1 MIPSRGEPLEQLKS
15 KAYNAIWRLKTGVRD
30 LVTQAA
36 VEGVVLGVFDQFTR
50 EELLQAITVDAN
62 IWGEGWGVFEEFR
75 PQLVSL
81 MGDPV
86 NARVIEDMV
95 LEDVV
100 AWLRVG
106 DARPD
111 LVSVIINTPEGLP
124 WLRRQIDTFKQHL
137 LGSVEMKSMEVEPVE

>member
-30 LVTQAA
+30 MMTQAA

-50 EELLQAITVDAN
+50 EELLQAITVDAD
-62 IWGEGWGVFEEFR
+62 IWEEGWGGFEEFR

-86 NARVIEDMV
+86 NSAVVEELT

-100 AWLRVG
+100 TWLKVG

-111 LVSVIINTPEGLP
+111 LVSVIINTPSGVE
-124 WLRRQIDTFKQHL
+124 WLRRQIQTFKTHL
-137 LGSVEMKSMEVEPVE
+137 LDVKVEPID